1 MGHGG
6 QFFGWKAVRMQKS
19 DRGVSRQGRGAGTVG
34 AVLWQVHQIMKPDRR
49 LQHRHIHL
57 WLIQRDF
64 AGIGPDA
71 GKMAQI
77 MRAIRRTR
85 RPNRRN
91 MGAVSRGG
99 RAHSASKLVAASPN
113 SRAAPK
119 DKTGLSSPRSA

>member
-1 MGHGG
+1 
-6 QFFGWKAVRMQKS
+6 
-19 DRGVSRQGRGAGTVG
+19 
-34 AVLWQVHQIMKPDRR
+34 MKPDRS
-49 LQHRHIHL
+49 LEDRHIHL

-64 AGIGPDA
+64 AGIGPDT

-77 MRAIRRTR
+77 MRAIGRSR

-91 MGAVSRGG
+91 VGAVASSG